1 MNRFTLDVEYDFD
14 FGLLA
19 ISCHAKN
26 YKFCWEVNQ
35 HLHFNFLRKADYTL
49 KENNTEVSFPIYEYE
64 DEENGTTYQ
73 LIENYGGDGYL
84 LKDYKKTDFLLL
96 IKGNYNQQI
105 IDTIK
110 NKLSELK
117 NVLMVIELNPNE
129 IKSKENLIF

>member
-1 MNRFTLDVEYDFD
+1 MTRFTLDVEYDFD

-19 ISCHAKN
+19 ISCHVKN

-35 HLHFNFLRKADYTL
+35 HLQFNLLRQKDYTL
-49 KENNTEVSFPIYEYE
+49 KEKNVEVSFPIYEYE
-64 DEENGTTYQ
+64 DEENGLTYQ
-73 LIENYGGDGYL
+73 LIENYGGDSYL

-96 IKGNYNQQI
+96 IKGNYNQNTI
-105 IDTIK
+105 NAIK

>member
-19 ISCHAKN
+19 ISCHEKK
-26 YKFCWEVNQ
+26 YKFCLEVNLDIQ
-35 HLHFNFLRKADYTL
+35 FNLLRQKDYTL
-49 KENNTEVSFPIYEYE
+49 KEKNAEVSFPIYEYE
-64 DEENGTTYQ
+64 DEKNGLTYQ
-73 LIENYGGDGYL
+73 LIKNYGGDSYL

-96 IKGNYNQQI
+96 IKGNYNQQT